1 MANLQERL
9 RALLQRFLDW
19 WNRFTARQ
27 KTMIISAAV
36 GVLVLIVIVVAR
48 LTQPHYKTL
57 YISDTTKETSEVTAV
72 LDENNITYETSQDGL
87 TISVLEEQYT
97 YAVILLGAKN

>member
-1 MANLQERL
+1 MAN
-9 RALLQRFLDW
+9 LQRFLDW

-27 KTMIISAAV
+27 KTLIISAVV
-36 GVLVLIVIVVAR
+36 GVLVLVAIVVAV

-57 YISDTTKETSEVTAV
+57 YVSDSTKETSEVTAV
-72 LDENNITYETSQDGL
+72 LDEESIIYETSQDGL

-97 YAVILLGAKN
+97 DAVILLGAHNYPAA